1 MEGVDE
7 VGPAVDFTQR
17 RKKNYAKAQRKNNIL
32 CAFCFLNE
40 LGVKPLKFSLNEK
53 LFLAIRNQS
62 YIWYEEIRELP

>member
-7 VGPAVDFTQR
+7 VGPAVGFTQR
-17 RKKNYAKAQRKNNIL
+17 RKKLRKGAKENNIL